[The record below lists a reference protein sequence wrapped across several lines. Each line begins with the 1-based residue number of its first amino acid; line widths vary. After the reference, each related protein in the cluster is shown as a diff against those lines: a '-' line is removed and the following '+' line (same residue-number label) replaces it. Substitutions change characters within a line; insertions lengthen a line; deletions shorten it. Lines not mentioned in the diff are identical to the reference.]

1 MTPPARSQYAFVL
14 VLAPLNGTFERKS
27 LVLPFAPE
35 VLKLGR
41 MTNFKT
47 TPGPDNGYFDSRVL
61 SRQHAE
67 VWADRATGKVYIKDA
82 KSSNGTYINSHRLSS
97 DNTESAPHE
106 LKKND
111 ILELGI
117 DISNEDG
124 SSLVHRKIS
133 ARVERISLMSLAANG
148 PVNGTNGGASMTPSS
163 VGPLGPS
170 GPGGLRKRGAQN
182 RSDALDIALFGDV
195 DASLE
200 DLILGHARNSLGGM
214 FMASGATSVAFENA
228 VKQLVSQIHSA
239 RVEGA
244 KINSIVTLLQG
255 IQKKQSSKI
264 DPAHILAQ
272 KLADKDARI
281 VELEQIVQEQKEQLE
296 RHGSKESSSPASKRD
311 SINSLPSPTSSSS
324 SSQAEAVLR
333 DLTNG
338 SVENKDYSNINDS
351 VDSSTQLAEVK
362 CQLELFKSRALAA
375 EELALNSSKTIAE
388 LVRTLEEKGTQ
399 VEPKIKD
406 QVQELRDKQ
415 DANSNDAPTTSTTT
429 TTTHTHAKNNI
440 STRAAKAIT
449 ITSALGVVLLGIG
462 AMTLINSV
470 SRDR

>member
-1 MTPPARSQYAFVL
+1 M
-14 VLAPLNGTFERKS
+14 
-27 LVLPFAPE
+27 LPFSPE

-111 ILELGI
+111 VLELGI

-148 PVNGTNGGASMTPSS
+148 PVNGTNGGASVTPSS
-163 VGPLGPS
+163 STGPLGPS

-228 VKQLVSQIHSA
+228 VRQLVSQIHSA

-255 IQKKQSSKI
+255 IQKKQSAKI

-272 KLADKDARI
+272 KLAEKDARI
-281 VELEQIVQEQKEQLE
+281 SELEQLVKEQKEQLE
-296 RHGSKESSSPASKRD
+296 AHRSKEPSSPVSKRD
-311 SINSLPSPTSSSS
+311 SINSLPSPTSSSTS
-324 SSQAEAVLR
+324 SSHAEAVLR

-338 SVENKDYSNINDS
+338 SVDNKDHSNVNDS
-351 VDSSTQLAEVK
+351 MDSSTQLAEVK

-406 QVQELRDKQ
+406 QVQDLRDKQ
-415 DANSNDAPTTSTTT
+415 DANSNDAPTTTSTTT

-449 ITSALGVVLLGIG
+449 ITSALGVFLLGIG